1 MEQEDAIE
9 AGIDLRPHDIIKT
22 LAEWLY
28 EDEEWIKHVLVE
40 RLYNQ
45 GCKCRYDEE
54 YGNDYC
60 KYWKAKLGVEAAEI
74 RMGEAQEEYARSLR
88 AAREAHQEEMAKLGR
103 QGLLP

>member
-28 EDEEWIKHVLVE
+28 EDEEWLKHVLTE

-45 GCKCRYDEE
+45 SCKCRYDEE

-60 KYWKAKLGVEAAEI
+60 EYWKAKLGFKAAQDN
-74 RMGEAQEEYARSLR
+74 MNKAQKEYAERLR
-88 AAREAHQEEMAKLGR
+88 ERREAHQKAMTELGR